1 MSEQSFTCDR
11 CGREFPQRQ
20 MKEAFE
26 GAGSE
31 RSKLE
36 LCPECLDTVM
46 NEAGRVRG
54 VPGEEKRAAVVVGD
68 GEPENASFGER
79 ETLR

>member
-1 MSEQSFTCDR
+1 MAEETFRCDR
-11 CGREFPQRQ
+11 CSREFPKRQ

-26 GAGSE
+26 GAGEE
-31 RSKLE
+31 RTKLE
-36 LCPECLDTVM
+36 LCPECLDEVM

-54 VPGEEKRAAVVVGD
+54 VPGEEKRAAVRVGE
-68 GEPENASFGER
+68 GESSRGDFGER